1 MAQKRFLLIIATVLA
16 VLPSCNGCNEELV
29 KVCPPPVD
37 CIVGT
42 DDIVETNTNITKL
55 HTEVGE
61 CSLGRTEC
69 DEDMNL
75 ICVGYVQPALEE
87 CNTKDD
93 DCDGLI
99 DNGISWDTDGDGF
112 NSMTSC
118 LNPSDCDDENP
129 YVNPEYNEICDG
141 VDNNCDTI
149 VDDIA
154 PVDCWTGS
162 NDAILDGTTPCQTG
176 VMECAEGTWTSC
188 QDQVLDELEHCDGID
203 NNCNGYIDD
212 EPVELS
218 TIIQRMCGYNA
229 VGICAYGT
237 KYCVEGDIKCFDAVM
252 PENEICNNID
262 DDCDG
267 SRDENLY
274 QPCESICG
282 TGMEVCHSGNWE
294 NCTAPLPQVELC
306 DNIDNDCDGEIDEG
320 CLCIKDDVQ
329 VCREDIYDADG
340 NLMNCGFGMQVCD
353 EWGIWGMCIYQ
364 GIEPEICDNW
374 DNDCDGTID
383 GIVAMCGNNPNLH
396 GIGECQMGTSTCE
409 VGEWGTCE
417 GEISPSEEICDGLD
431 NDCDGDIDEELNAHD
446 KVDMIFIIDT
456 SGSMCPYIA
465 ALHEGIAAYVADFDE
480 TEHRFGLIVHPS
492 RWHSNIYGNAVN
504 MTASGLVDAAGLSSL
519 LSALGCDGGGWER
532 TTDVVMAAI
541 DSSNPL
547 GIDWRGD
554 AYPYVISI
562 SDEGPQTSYGQ
573 QPSDVGILAASCQIA
588 GCQPGDEVEI
598 YFIDQLSSLTSWMD
612 AAFFDPDRTIDIHPP
627 SGSRYTEILKDI
639 FQDVCF

>member
-1 MAQKRFLLIIATVLA
+1 MAQKRILLIIATVLA
-16 VLPSCNGCNEELV
+16 VLPSCNGCDEELV
-29 KVCPPPVD
+29 KVCPPPAD
-37 CIVGT
+37 CIIDA

-61 CSLGRTEC
+61 CRLGRTEC

-75 ICVGYVQPALEE
+75 VCVGYVKPALEE
-87 CNTKDD
+87 CNKKDD

-99 DNGISWDTDGDGF
+99 DNGISWDSDGDGF
-112 NSMTSC
+112 NSLTSC
-118 LNPSDCDDENP
+118 LNPSDCDDDNA
-129 YVNPEYNEICDG
+129 YVNPEHNEICDG
-141 VDNNCDTI
+141 IDNNCDSV

-154 PVDCWTGS
+154 PVDCWTGGV
-162 NDAILDGTTPCQTG
+162 DAVLDGTTPCKTG
-176 VMECAEGTWTSC
+176 IMECTEGAWTNC
-188 QDQVLDELEHCDGID
+188 QDQVLDQLEHCDGID
-203 NNCNGYIDD
+203 NDCDGTIDED
-212 EPVELS
+212 PVELS
-218 TIIQRMCGYNA
+218 TVIQRMCGYND

-237 KYCVEGDIKCFDAVM
+237 EYCVEGDVKCFDAIM

-267 SRDENLY
+267 SKDENLY

-282 TGMEVCHSGNWE
+282 EGMEVCRAGSWE

-340 NLMNCGFGMQVCD
+340 NLVNCGYGMQVCD
-353 EWGIWGMCIYQ
+353 EWGIWGPCIYQ

-374 DNDCDGTID
+374 DNDCDGNID

-396 GIGECQMGTSTCE
+396 GIGQCMMGTSTCE
-409 VGEWGTCE
+409 TGEWGTCE
-417 GEISPSEEICDGLD
+417 GEVLPEEEVCDNID
-431 NDCDGDIDEELNAHD
+431 NDCDGEIDEELNAHD
-446 KVDMIFIIDT
+446 KVDMVFIIDT
-456 SGSMCPYIA
+456 SGSMCPYIQ

-480 TEHRFGLIVHPS
+480 TEHRFGLIIHPS
-492 RWHSNIYGNAVN
+492 QWHSNIHGNAVL
-504 MTASGLVDAAGLSSL
+504 MTSSGMVDAAGLSNL
-519 LSALGCDGGGWER
+519 LAALGCNGGGWER
-532 TTDVVMAAI
+532 TTDVVMAVVDPA
-541 DSSNPL
+541 NPL
-547 GIDWRGD
+547 GIPWRSD

-562 SDEGPQTSYGQ
+562 SDEGPQTSYSNY
-573 QPSDVGILAASCQIA
+573 PYDVGAFASSCQIA
-588 GCQPGDEVEI
+588 GCQSGDEVEI

-612 AAFFDPDRTIDIHPP
+612 AAFFDPARTIDIHPP